1 VYNEAMLKS
10 EVAVIIRFLFGILG
24 LFAVVLAGCQPGILP
39 QAENPALPIPSETLP
54 PSPTTPPTLVPSPS
68 PTGTDNPEPTS
79 TATPEPTTTETA
91 TPTSEPTETY
101 TPTPTDTP
109 EPTLT
114 PTPASPVG
122 RITMQANCRYGPGTA
137 YLYAHGMYEGDEVQI
152 NGRSIYNSWLWIKP
166 ANLERHCWAA
176 PSVMEINGD
185 LDLLPRI
192 QHNLPK
198 TTFYWPP
205 QNVQTV
211 REGNQVT
218 VSWDR
223 INMTVD
229 KDRGYLL
236 EVTVCQNGAL
246 VWMAV
251 RTDNTWYTFTDE
263 DYCTGKSSGRLYTA
277 EKHGYTDPVLLQW
290 P

>member
-1 VYNEAMLKS
+1 
-10 EVAVIIRFLFGILG
+10 
-24 LFAVVLAGCQPGILP
+24 
-39 QAENPALPIPSETLP
+39 
-54 PSPTTPPTLVPSPS
+54 
-68 PTGTDNPEPTS
+68 
-79 TATPEPTTTETA
+79 
-91 TPTSEPTETY
+91 
-101 TPTPTDTP
+101 
-109 EPTLT
+109 
-114 PTPASPVG
+114 
-122 RITMQANCRYGPGTA
+122 MQANCRYGPGTA

-176 PSVMEINGD
+176 PSVMEINGN